1 MRLLFPPPA
10 AEEEDDMSACS
21 ETVTPPHR
29 LPHILAAQ
37 QRIEN
42 LWAAGTDYSQEQ
54 VAEARLQ
61 NRMLH
66 LDLDLTGECKLS
78 CFYCDRT
85 PDRYNSVANRV
96 ELTTAER
103 LDLIAQA
110 RRLGATTV
118 EFPGAGEP
126 MIDKGF
132 WEIVEGVHEHGMTPV
147 IFTSGYHLDSK
158 AVDRLY
164 QLGATIFIKHNSN
177 DVSIQDKMVG
187 MRGYGAKSNAA
198 LKLLLERGFNK
209 TIPTRVA
216 IDMVVTPQFNE
227 SEEFTEVVDLHRWSR
242 LNNVHNYIV
251 PLIPEGRAD
260 RAAMLF
266 QRERS
271 NRMNEAVRRV
281 DEEEFG
287 LTYQPSRPMTG
298 GYRCRQVNVG
308 LFVNLFGEV
317 YDCNGLGRFL
327 GHARC
332 DSLQAVW
339 NAKFARHVR
348 APLQDGFCL
357 LRERVWDTV
366 ESSGLERKLQL
377 YRQFASSHGEDDVVQ
392 RGLAHATDPARDAV
406 IPRDGIAGAL

>member
-1 MRLLFPPPA
+1 MFA
-10 AEEEDDMSACS
+10 V
-21 ETVTPPHR
+21 ETNNTALPRH

-37 QRIEN
+37 ECIEA
-42 LWAAGTDYSQEQ
+42 LWAAGTDYSRDAVQR
-54 VAEARLQ
+54 ARSHNQ
-61 NRMLH
+61 MLH
-66 LDLDLTGECKLS
+66 LDLDLTGKCKLN

-85 PDRYNSVANRV
+85 PDRYSAVPNRV

-103 LDLIAQA
+103 LDLITQA
-110 RRLGATTV
+110 RELGAVTV

-126 MIDKGF
+126 MIDRGF
-132 WEIVEGVHEHGMTPV
+132 WQIIEKIHEYGMTPV
-147 IFTSGYHLDSK
+147 IFTSGYHLNRA

-164 QLGATIFIKHNSN
+164 HLGATVFIKHNSN
-177 DVSIQDKMVG
+177 NTAVQDKMVG
-187 MRGYGAKSNAA
+187 RRGYGVRANAA
-198 LKLLLERGFNK
+198 LHMLLERGFNR

-227 SEEFTEVVDLHRWSR
+227 SRDFAEVVDLHRWCR

-260 RAAMLF
+260 RAALLIE
-266 QRERS
+266 RERAD
-271 NRMNEAVRRV
+271 RMNEAVRKI

-287 LTYQPSRPMTG
+287 LRYEPSRPMAG

-327 GHARC
+327 GHARS
-332 DSLQAVW
+332 DSLRGIW

-348 APLQDGFCL
+348 KPLQDGFCL

-366 ESSGLERKLQL
+366 DSSGLERKLQL
-377 YRQFASSHGEDDVVQ
+377 YRHFESEYGEDEVVK
-392 RGLAHATDPARDAV
+392 RGLAHATTPAAEAPTPKNSASDPT
-406 IPRDGIAGAL
+406 